1 MNTVFRNRDAAG
13 GRTVGNR
20 HQLQEGTDAVYV
32 RHLYHHIIDAGIL
45 VYVTDIYIA
54 GNRLAHQLRLAA
66 VTPIYTEGI
75 RPGPAGQ
82 LQGPG

>member
-1 MNTVFRNRDAAG
+1 MDAVFRNRDAAG

-32 RHLYHHIIDAGIL
+32 RHLHDDIVNTSIL

-54 GNRLAHQLRLAA
+54 GNRLAHQLRLTA
-66 VTPIYTEGI
+66 VSPIYTEGI